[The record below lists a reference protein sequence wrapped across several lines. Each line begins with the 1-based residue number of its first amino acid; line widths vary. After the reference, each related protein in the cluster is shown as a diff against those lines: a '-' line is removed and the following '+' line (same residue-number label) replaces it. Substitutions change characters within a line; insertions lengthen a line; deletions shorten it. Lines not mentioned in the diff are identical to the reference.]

1 MIYKLITFKRSEH
14 IDHNNC
20 LSFEDLKEA
29 VLEFDRLTLLNKDH
43 KDIVVCLTALNGKA
57 PKIKE
62 KTIQRQIDKEQD
74 DTKMLYKVVYTN
86 ILDVKEP
93 SYYYTLYENLDEAV
107 CFFDKLTTKCKNK
120 SNAVI
125 CLCNAFDEDYSQI
138 RETEQK

>member
-1 MIYKLITFKRSEH
+1 MPYNIYKINKSTHSKY
-14 IDHNNC
+14 NC
-20 LSFEDLKEA
+20 LSFEGLEEA
-29 VLEFDRLTLLNKDH
+29 VWEFNRLAILNKNS
-43 KDIVVCLTALNGKA
+43 KNTVVCLTALNGKA
-57 PKIKE
+57 PKIE

-107 CFFDKLTTKCKNK
+107 CFFGKLTTKYKN
-120 SNAVI
+120 NPDALI
-125 CLCNAFDEDYSQI
+125 CLCDAFDEDYSQI